1 MLYTVIINDH
11 SFDLPKKTLAVTEKL
26 ENVIRTDTRAGV
38 SLREKYKVT
47 YDCVANLIG
56 PENAAEAIGATID
69 DCDVNDITLAFRM
82 IVDAY
87 NKPLEDYKTDRSAGN
102 LNRLPLDK
110 LMTLVEAAKQVNK
123 LEEAGHKK
131 ESGPLQVVK

>member
-1 MLYTVIINDH
+1 M
-11 SFDLPKKTLAVTEKL
+11 
-26 ENVIRTDTRAGV
+26 
-38 SLREKYKVT
+38 
-47 YDCVANLIG
+47 
-56 PENAAEAIGATID
+56 
-69 DCDVNDITLAFRM
+69 NDITLAFRM

-87 NKPLEDYKTDRSAGN
+87 NKPLEDYKTDRSAGD

>member
-1 MLYTVIINDH
+1 MLYTAIISDH
-11 SFDLPKKTLAVTEKL
+11 SFDLPKKTLPVVEKL

-38 SLREKYKVT
+38 SLREKYKIT
-47 YDCVANLIG
+47 YNYVANLIG
-56 PENAAEAIGATID
+56 LENAAEAIGATID
-69 DCDVNDITLAFRM
+69 DCDVNDTLAFRM

-87 NKPLEDYKTDRSAGN
+87 NKPLEDYKTDRSAGD